1 MALDPAEIH
10 YGIRGQKFGPV
21 DLHTLVERMRAGQ
34 LSAEDFVW
42 DDDLDDWIPLR
53 RYAVLLASIQQDIPD
68 DIAPYDPRLHP
79 LESGPEGDNVELQPA
94 GFGLRLVAFVID
106 NLVLLVPMMIWS
118 AVFQNITGSEVVTLE
133 MLMEASEAELDALL
147 DQYTLLSAGAFLI
160 QGIYHA
166 FLESSPWQATLGKRA
181 LGISVTD
188 ENGNRIGILRAF
200 ARHFGR
206 LLCQITFMIGYL
218 MILLTARGQ
227 GLHDRVAGTFV
238 VRNPRH

>member
-10 YGIRGQKFGPV
+10 YGIRGQRFGPV
-21 DLHTLVERMRAGQ
+21 DLHTFVERIRAGQ

-53 RYAVLLASIQQDIPD
+53 RYAVLLASLEEAIPD
-68 DIAPYDPRLHP
+68 ELDPEDPRLHP
-79 LESGPEGDNVELQPA
+79 LGSDPEGEVAELVPA
-94 GFGLRLVAFVID
+94 GFALRLVAFVID
-106 NLVLLVPMMIWS
+106 NLVLLIPMMVWS
-118 AVFQNITGSEVVTLE
+118 AFFQNITGTDPVTIE
-133 MLMEASEAELDALL
+133 MILEASEAELDALL
-147 DQYTLLSAGAFLI
+147 DQYTLLSGGAFLI

-166 FLESSPWQATLGKRA
+166 LLESSPWQATLGKRA
-181 LGISVTD
+181 LGIRVTN
-188 ENGNRIGILRAF
+188 ENGERIGIVRAF

-227 GLHDRVAGTFV
+227 GLHDRVAGTLV
-238 VRNPRH
+238 VRNPR